1 MGKIKLDSR
10 LSAVASLVRE
20 GCIVADIGTDHA
32 YLLAH
37 LLEEGRITKGIAA
50 DLRKGPLDNAKKTLI
65 DCEQLENVKL
75 VLSDGLDEIK
85 KGECDDITI
94 AGMGGILIKE
104 ILERTPWIFDK
115 NIHIIAQPMTHG
127 EILRKFLAENGFV
140 IDKELAATDGKR
152 HYCIISAYFDGEK
165 RIAESWYTYV
175 GELIYNKD
183 EVSQMYINKI
193 VAALEKKLV
202 AIKKAGDKPF
212 SGLSPAH
219 GTVYLMKNP
228 FTVPL

>member
-1 MGKIKLDSR
+1 MGKIRLDSR

-20 GCIVADIGTDHA
+20 GKTVADIGTDHA
-32 YLLAH
+32 YLLAR
-37 LLEEGRITKGIAA
+37 LLEEGKIKRGIAA
-50 DLRKGPLDNAKKTLI
+50 DLRKGPLENARKTLV
-65 DCEQLENVKL
+65 DCGQLENVRL

-104 ILERTPWIFDK
+104 ILERTDWIFDK

-127 EILRKFLAENGFV
+127 EVLRKFLVENGFV

-165 RIAESWYTYV
+165 RVADSWYTYV

-183 EVSQMYINKI
+183 EISQMYINKI
-193 VAALEKKLV
+193 VTALEKKLE
-202 AIKKAGDKPF
+202 AIKNAGVTDSENIAKT
-212 SGLSPAH
+212 LADINEKL
-219 GTVYLMKNP
+219 TEVKNG
-228 FTVPL
+228 

>member
-1 MGKIKLDSR
+1 MGKIRLDSR

-20 GCIVADIGTDHA
+20 GKTVADIGTDHA
-32 YLLAH
+32 YLLAR
-37 LLEEGRITKGIAA
+37 LLKEGKIKRGIAA
-50 DLRKGPLDNAKKTLI
+50 DLRKGPLENARKTLV
-65 DCEQLENVKL
+65 DCGQLENVRL

-104 ILERTPWIFDK
+104 ILERTDWIFDK

-127 EILRKFLAENGFV
+127 EVLRKFLVENGFV

-165 RIAESWYTYV
+165 RVADSWYTYV

-183 EVSQMYINKI
+183 EISQMYINKI
-193 VAALEKKLV
+193 VTALEKKLE
-202 AIKKAGDKPF
+202 AIKNAGVTDSENIAKT
-212 SGLSPAH
+212 LADINEKL
-219 GTVYLMKNP
+219 TEVKNG
-228 FTVPL
+228 